1 MKIKLGI
8 RGNSDSVSAIIIKL
22 DDLMLVTADNLFL
35 SGQESRTKTGKS
47 IVSLLE
53 SLSSCDNEI
62 EIGDKL
68 IPMIEEELYIEKGTL
83 NKFISYWTQNISREL
98 PIVDKMSR
106 DLLDLSNDKNKGFPT
121 GSVDFGASME

>member
-8 RGNSDSVSAIIIKL
+8 RGNSDSVSAIIVKL

-35 SGQESRTKTGKS
+35 SGEESRIKTGKS

-53 SLSSCDNEI
+53 ALSSCDNQI

-68 IPMIEEELYIEKGTL
+68 IPMIEEELYIEEGTL
-83 NKFISYWTQNISREL
+83 NKFINE
-98 PIVDKMSR
+98 
-106 DLLDLSNDKNKGFPT
+106 
-121 GSVDFGASME
+121 

>member
-8 RGNSDSVSAIIIKL
+8 RGNSDSVSAIIVKL
-22 DDLMLVTADNLFL
+22 DDLMLVTANNLFL
-35 SGQESRTKTGKS
+35 SGQETRAKTGKS

-68 IPMIEEELYIEKGTL
+68 IPIIEDELDIEKGTL
-83 NKFISYWTQNISREL
+83 IKFKPSI
-98 PIVDKMSR
+98 
-106 DLLDLSNDKNKGFPT
+106 
-121 GSVDFGASME
+121 

>member
-1 MKIKLGI
+1 MKVKLGI

-68 IPMIEEELYIEKGTL
+68 IPMIEEELHIKEGTL
-83 NKFISYWTQNISREL
+83 NKFINE
-98 PIVDKMSR
+98 
-106 DLLDLSNDKNKGFPT
+106 
-121 GSVDFGASME
+121 

>member
-8 RGNSDSVSAIIIKL
+8 RGNSDQVSAIIIKL

-35 SGQESRTKTGKS
+35 SGQENRTKTGES

-53 SLSSCDNEI
+53 SLSSCDNQI

-68 IPMIEEELYIEKGTL
+68 IPIIESELHIKEGTL
-83 NKFISYWTQNISREL
+83 NKFINYL
-98 PIVDKMSR
+98 
-106 DLLDLSNDKNKGFPT
+106 F
-121 GSVDFGASME
+121 